1 MDNMNETAKEW
12 MNKANK
18 NAGLILVLGIVAVI
32 AGFLSL
38 MWPWLSGLGIA
49 IAIGFMFLL
58 GGIARL
64 AGAFCAGSFGR
75 GTLVFI
81 GGALTLVAGVILI
94 GRPGLGLATL
104 TFMLG
109 AFLMIDGVF
118 SFVLAFQMRPDRGWG
133 GVLLNAILSFLLGI
147 LLLVEWPLSGLWAIG
162 TLFGIHMMFT
172 GFTMISIGSAARRLA
187 KGLA

>member
-12 MNKANK
+12 MSKAKK
-18 NAGLILVLGIVAVI
+18 NAGLILVLGIVTVI
-32 AGFLSL
+32 AGFFSL
-38 MWPWLSGLGIA
+38 LWPLMSGLA
-49 IAIGFMFLL
+49 IAMVIGFMFLV

-64 AGAFCAGSFGR
+64 AGAFSAGSFGR

-104 TFMLG
+104 TFVLG
-109 AFLMIDGVF
+109 AFLMTDGVF
-118 SFVLAFQMRPDRGWG
+118 SFVLAFQMRPDKGWG
-133 GVLLNAILSFLLGI
+133 GVLMNAILSFLLGI

-162 TLFGIHMMFT
+162 TLFGIHIMFT
-172 GFTMISIGSAARRLA
+172 GFTIISIGSTARKLA
-187 KGLA
+187 KA